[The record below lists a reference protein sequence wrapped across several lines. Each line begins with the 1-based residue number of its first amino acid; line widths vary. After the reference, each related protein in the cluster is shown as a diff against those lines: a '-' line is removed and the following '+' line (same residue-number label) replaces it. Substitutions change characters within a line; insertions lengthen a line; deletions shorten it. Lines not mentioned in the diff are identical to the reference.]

1 LCALQPQLTEVK
13 GCVIMHKFIRLLVPT
28 AVLLLAVAA
37 VAAQN
42 GIAEVI
48 GGDEAAVRELLSRT
62 LASYPAYEG
71 SETIIQ
77 VSSLPEDLPFELDLS
92 DDMRVI
98 GSIQRGVSSPTEIYI
113 DSAQPPEAVISFFAE
128 RFSSEEWKLVDGFP
142 GGGFITT
149 TLSDSAV
156 YCNETLNTLVS
167 INAFGYGEGMSDMRL
182 YISPADNYPCAADGS
197 FAQDPYRLLPQLETP
212 EGVTL
217 LGGGSGWGGSSGFQ
231 SVSTQAYLESDLP
244 LDTITAAYNQQ
255 LEAFGWQAMGAESG
269 EKLSWSGWTVEGDGQ
284 TWAGTLTLTASPTA
298 ANQYS
303 ATLSIQETAADS

>member
-1 LCALQPQLTEVK
+1 
-13 GCVIMHKFIRLLVPT
+13 MHKFIRLLVPT

-113 DSAQPPEAVISFFAE
+113 DSGQPPEAVISFFAE

-142 GGGFITT
+142 GGGFTT
-149 TLSDSAV
+149 TPSDSAF

-182 YISPADNYPCAADGS
+182 YISPADNYPCAGADGS
-197 FAQDPYRLLPQLETP
+197 FTQDPYRLLPQLETP
-212 EGVTL
+212 AGVTL
-217 LGGGSGWGGSSGFQ
+217 LQGGNGGGGGSGFQ

-244 LDTITAAYNQQ
+244 LEDIAAAYNEQ

-303 ATLSIQETAADS
+303 ATLSIQEIAAAS